1 MLPEDAPPPA
11 GAAAG
16 GATRSGLPSI
26 RDLGSCAAAP
36 RNPWNSAPPT
46 AADIAGSP
54 ESAVGRECG
63 GGVASERAGGA

>member
-26 RDLGSCAAAP
+26 RDLGSCAAPP

-46 AADIAGSP
+46 AADIAGARRKEKS
-54 ESAVGRECG
+54 GRTEVRRRSG
-63 GGVASERAGGA
+63 ERA

>member
-46 AADIAGSP
+46 DADIAGSP